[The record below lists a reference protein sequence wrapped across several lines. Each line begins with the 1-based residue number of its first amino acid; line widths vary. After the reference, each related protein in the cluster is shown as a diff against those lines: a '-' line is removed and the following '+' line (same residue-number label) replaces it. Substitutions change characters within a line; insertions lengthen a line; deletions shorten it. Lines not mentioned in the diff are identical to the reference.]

1 MITSRMWNS
10 CAVYGLRCFLNYKF
24 RKREISMTKYFDA
37 IYFKKEKKVKIGN
50 INYIVNSYFD
60 ENSETLIDK
69 IKNLLVLEI
78 KKT

>member
-1 MITSRMWNS
+1 
-10 CAVYGLRCFLNYKF
+10 
-24 RKREISMTKYFDA
+24 MTKYFDA

>member
-1 MITSRMWNS
+1 
-10 CAVYGLRCFLNYKF
+10 
-24 RKREISMTKYFDA
+24 MTNYFDA
-37 IYFKKEKKVKIGN
+37 IYFKKQNELKICN

-60 ENSETLIDK
+60 ENSDTLIDK